1 MKFTQKT
8 IAPAGRNKYGN
19 YMSSGNITKSVVTTT
34 YAGNDT
40 TTIIPD
46 GGNNG
51 GDTNDNPDNISFY
64 CVLSKANITIAALDL
79 VGGVL
84 DTTDIIAYRGYK
96 NAPTYICNLEAVQ
109 VTYNSDGIIDSIT
122 APNEMG
128 ISGIT
133 DGIQKTISNNGTS
146 GTSISFRFDNRLTGT
161 TGTITIPVCIYKRD
175 TAVPVGD
182 DLLDWWD
189 SSEDCEQVVLTYVW
203 NINRSSTSNYVLDLS
218 NQSAQVNC
226 DADGVLYSNS
236 IATLRCSAT
245 TYYNGSPATGITYSA
260 ITQDYFGVTGMTFDS
275 GTGVFYFASG
285 DTSNPRV
292 EKFYWNPNYPS
303 LPIDVVARKNGLD
316 IATKTMTISR
326 NYPGSQGESA
336 VMRWIETD
344 KTFIKY
350 NPNSQQYSETAVTG
364 TVWKQVGDGV
374 PQTDPDARIYQWYDN
389 LSPTFDEG
397 SITAPVGTYPFN
409 NISSVTFA
417 LKNESNEIYEQ
428 EDIPVIFEG
437 ENGAEGPQGP
447 QGGVGPQGPAGGVGP
462 QGPAGGVG
470 SQGERGESNWR
481 LSLSND
487 NASVN
492 CDASGHVQSTSVLP
506 SCSAKT
512 YYGGTLRSDVYYQY
526 DIMDGDTALSPSDY
540 SDYHITINET
550 GGVLTVSL
558 GEGFDFDSTM
568 LQVIIT
574 AYDNEGGIPRDT
586 KTFSIT
592 KSIAGAE
599 GIGITAQ
606 WSVDGINWHNNYQN
620 GDLYMRQSE
629 DGGVTWS
636 GPIRVV
642 GESGPQG
649 PQGGVGPQ
657 GPGGESIYKSFVFTR
672 SATQPATPTSTS
684 PVPEHA
690 PHTGYTTTINSTSQD
705 NWTRDGFIFT
715 HSRANADTLQ
725 LNLSTSTSAS
735 FRIKTEGDGYVNAY
749 FDNSL
754 ASATYQIDTIRGYE
768 IITYP
773 GLIAGSNTIRF
784 QGYGNAVVEVLN
796 TGSTL
801 DTDWNDAPLVDT
813 AATIEYSASGN
824 WTEVDEKEWQSP
836 DSPANKGTYWEKV
849 DFTTTE
855 GGQYICINGSVSSE
869 KRYDWMFITALDITD
884 AQLAAITTASTI
896 GSTVLARYSG
906 ELNISKSILVP
917 TEGNHHIYIGYLKDS
932 SGSGGDDYAH
942 FSIGH
947 TDPMWMSSAD
957 VEEGVAGEWST
968 PVRFGSEAGRPAV
981 TYWLETDTETIIFD
995 NNTSGYSPTKITA
1008 TAYKQVGAYA
1018 AITAP
1023 DAVIKYRYYTRGAYE
1038 PQTEIIYP
1046 STGLSVS
1053 VQDCK
1058 DYQKIR
1064 FYLYVGTAML
1074 ESEDVDILRDGKDG
1088 VEGRNG
1094 AVVRG
1099 PYDYYSVSAET
1110 RMWYNGKYDSSDPES
1125 EKWLDVILK
1134 DDVYYYCN
1142 TTYRGPINWNTYSNR
1157 WTSGQTF
1164 DFVATQLLLAENAKI
1179 KFLSDNELY
1188 LLDSAGTPTAG
1199 AKGGSGINFWAGSGT
1214 PGVAPFQVNSEGEMT
1229 CKKGVIGGWAYSDS
1243 GLTWDEYDGT
1253 ENSNE
1258 VVLSPTELKVGWEGT
1273 GSWEFYGGEDGI
1285 HYENES
1291 YGKTALRTDAEG
1303 SKIVFNDGTEGVM
1316 PNNLL
1321 SAGVSTNMTIYGLK
1335 NCGTP
1340 YNQYFG
1346 EHGTFTDAGL
1356 DVATPVVGEEGLYVR
1371 QPNDYLFPAVTS
1383 PITPLKMAIVTS
1395 TSASA
1400 TWFTH
1405 KTVNGKDHWYFNGDL
1420 DTGIPYNASYYAYA
1434 VLDTDGEWKITANY
1448 GTKYRTGIYGPT
1460 FNNRKGDTMY
1470 FDL

>member
-1 MKFTQKT
+1 MKFQQIT
-8 IAPAGRNKYGN
+8 IPYAGRELYPSRYGGEGKSGGVNIKN
-19 YMSSGNITKSVVTTT
+19 YGGGLTTGKGGVVTTT
-34 YAGNDT
+34 GGQDT
-40 TTIIPD
+40 GGGRENR
-46 GGNNG
+46 GGNA
-51 GDTNDNPDNISFY
+51 TSFFAF
-64 CVLSKANITIAALDL
+64 LSKTSGSFSSLDL
-79 VGGVL
+79 AQANVS
-84 DTTDIIAYRGYK
+84 DIAYITGYRGYEVAQVLVGDITK
-96 NAPTYICNLEAVQ
+96 SATTATYDIQGIPNSGLTVSVQ
-109 VTYNSDGIIDSIT
+109 GNGTTAASIT
-122 APNEMG
+122 FTFNSTLPESAY
-128 ISGIT
+128 
-133 DGIQKTISNNGTS
+133 
-146 GTSISFRFDNRLTGT
+146 TGT
-161 TGTITIPVCIYKRD
+161 LNIPI
-175 TAVPVGD
+175 AV
-182 DLLDWWD
+182 
-189 SSEDCEQVVLTYVW
+189 
-203 NINRSSTSNYVLDLS
+203 NINDNSIDPYHYTWYMEDTKCMVMMLHYSWVVRKNESASYVLDLS
-218 NQSAQVNC
+218 NQTAQVNC
-226 DADGVLYSNS
+226 DADGNLYAAS
-236 IATLRCSAT
+236 IATLQCTAST
-245 TYYNGSPATGITYSA
+245 SFNGAPATGITYEAVTESF
-260 ITQDYFGVTGMTFDS
+260 FGATGFSINPT
-275 GTGVFYFASG
+275 TGVFTFNSG
-285 DTSNPRV
+285 TTNQFFWSTH
-292 EKFYWNPNYPS
+292 YPA
-303 LPIDVVARKNGLD
+303 LPIIVLARKQGEAEP
-316 IATKTMTISR
+316 IGRKTMTISR
-326 NYPGSQGESA
+326 NYPGSQGEPA

-344 KTFIKY
+344 KNIIRF
-350 NPNSQQYSETAVTG
+350 NPNTGQYSETAVTG
-364 TVWKQVGDGV
+364 TVYKQVGDGI
-374 PQTDPDARIYQWYDN
+374 PTQDTGYTIYTWYND
-389 LSPTFDEG
+389 LETGKTSSRG
-397 SITAPVGTYPFN
+397 SITAPVNFAG
-409 NISSVTFA
+409 ISGVTFA
-417 LKNESNEIYEQ
+417 LRNSDNQYYEV
-428 EDIPVIFEG
+428 EEVPVLAEG
-437 ENGAEGPQGP
+437 VNGAEGPQGP

-470 SQGERGESNWR
+470 PQGERGESNWR

-492 CDASGHVQSTSVLP
+492 CDASGHVLSTAVLP
-506 SCSAKT
+506 SCSART

-526 DIMDGDTALSPSDY
+526 EVKDGDTVLSPSDY
-540 SDYHITINET
+540 SDYNITINET

-574 AYDNEGGIPRDT
+574 AYDNEDGIARDT
-586 KTFSIT
+586 KTFSIS

-606 WSVDGINWHNNYQN
+606 WSVDGINWHKNYQN

-705 NWTRDGFIFT
+705 NWTRDGYIFT

-1023 DAVIKYRYYTRGAYE
+1023 DAVIKYRYYTRGSYE
-1038 PQTEIIYP
+1038 PTSEALYP

-1053 VQDCK
+1053 VQDCIN
-1058 DYQKIR
+1058 YQKIR
-1064 FYLYVGTAML
+1064 FYLYVGNAML

-1214 PGVAPFQVNSEGEMT
+1214 PGLAPFQVNSEGVMT

-1285 HYENES
+1285 HYETES

-1371 QPNDYLFPAVTS
+1371 QANDYLFPAVTS
-1383 PITPLKMAIVTS
+1383 PISPLKMAIVTS
-1395 TSASA
+1395 TSASG